1 MSDDNPMA
9 ASMKTMTYTM
19 PLISVVFGFTLPAG
33 LGLYW
38 VASAA
43 VRSVQQLAVNKYLSK
58 KSIDDIIKENQE
70 KAKKKREKK
79 GTSAEEIN
87 KMATTSTR
95 NVGTS
100 SSKAKGRAIDA
111 EKEEKIRKAQE
122 LAKNAKPGSLTSK
135 ANLVNKYNSG
145 GCGTG
150 MNGMKGSIRVS
161 AKTLDDAITEALI
174 QLGVTSDR
182 LEYNVIEK
190 GSAGFLGIGMKQAV
204 IEAWKKEDKEEEEFL
219 KAVEETIRENPV
231 KEYFAKEDNVKEDDV
246 KEHQAEEAA
255 KKEEAVREEKTEKEE
270 ASANAKEEKSEPVSV
285 KEKEL
290 LAKVE
295 DETIRYVEQFV
306 KDTLKAMDMDVEI
319 TSSIDKDGALY
330 VDMKGE
336 NMGILIG
343 KRGQTL
349 DSLQYLAN
357 RVANKHQ
364 SGYVRVKLDT
374 ENYRARREETL
385 KHLAKNIAHKVK
397 RNRRPVILEPM
408 NPYER
413 RIIHS
418 TLQSDPYVTTH
429 SEGEEPYRK
438 VVVTLKR

>member
-1 MSDDNPMA
+1 
-9 ASMKTMTYTM
+9 
-19 PLISVVFGFTLPAG
+19 
-33 LGLYW
+33 
-38 VASAA
+38 
-43 VRSVQQLAVNKYLSK
+43 
-58 KSIDDIIKENQE
+58 
-70 KAKKKREKK
+70 
-79 GTSAEEIN
+79 
-87 KMATTSTR
+87 
-95 NVGTS
+95 
-100 SSKAKGRAIDA
+100 
-111 EKEEKIRKAQE
+111 
-122 LAKNAKPGSLTSK
+122 
-135 ANLVNKYNSG
+135 
-145 GCGTG
+145 
-150 MNGMKGSIRVS
+150 MKGSIRVS

-306 KDTLKAMDMDVEI
+306 KVTLKAMDMDVEI

>member
-1 MSDDNPMA
+1 
-9 ASMKTMTYTM
+9 
-19 PLISVVFGFTLPAG
+19 
-33 LGLYW
+33 
-38 VASAA
+38 
-43 VRSVQQLAVNKYLSK
+43 
-58 KSIDDIIKENQE
+58 
-70 KAKKKREKK
+70 
-79 GTSAEEIN
+79 
-87 KMATTSTR
+87 
-95 NVGTS
+95 
-100 SSKAKGRAIDA
+100 
-111 EKEEKIRKAQE
+111 
-122 LAKNAKPGSLTSK
+122 
-135 ANLVNKYNSG
+135 
-145 GCGTG
+145 
-150 MNGMKGSIRVS
+150 MKGSIRVS
-161 AKTLDDAITEALI
+161 AKTLDYAITEALI